1 MLNAATRLL
10 VNKGGLFAF
19 LVFTELLDNQC
30 HQIIK
35 NDFEGVAIEYKQ
47 VSNVP
52 LLFKRTHPLSRPAL
66 CSECSIKHSFLDT
79 RENQMDMELYE
90 WITGVLPCLALSP
103 SVVNYMCFFP
113 HMSYL

>member
-52 LLFKRTHPLSRPAL
+52 LLFKRTHPLSRL
-66 CSECSIKHSFLDT
+66 RVFNKTFFFG
-79 RENQMDMELYE
+79 Y
-90 WITGVLPCLALSP
+90 TGKPDG
-103 SVVNYMCFFP
+103 
-113 HMSYL
+113 HGTI